1 MSLGSANLQSSPKI
15 FETSM
20 NVPFPLQCGHVT
32 AKLRGYNNMAKGR
45 VKRKE
50 AELSKVIHGFC
61 LRS

>member
-1 MSLGSANLQSSPKI
+1 
-15 FETSM
+15 M

-45 VKRKE
+45 VKQKE
-50 AELSKVIHGFC
+50 AELSKVIRGFC